1 MTENKVTVKAPG
13 KLMIL
18 GEHAVL
24 YGYSCLVTAV
34 NKYLTVEASLTE
46 GGKDEIMTPQ
56 SSDQTFIR
64 QTLAFFRPVAKSNK
78 CFRIKTESEITG
90 YGLGSSCA
98 TVVAT
103 IKALAYLL
111 KINFTEQKLFD
122 ICFRIILNV
131 QKKASGFDIASCIYG
146 GNILFSGRTK
156 KADKISSNPLPLSV
170 VFTGVKA
177 DTKTMIEKMAE
188 TRSKDPQKTD
198 EIFQEI
204 DHIVKIG
211 QQAILEKKWQ
221 ALGLLMNQNQTLL
234 KDLGVSTSGID
245 RLVEVALKNGAYGA
259 KLSGAGGGDCIIV
272 LANADERSRI
282 EDALQKAGGEIIS
295 LSTSVEGAKIT

>member
-1 MTENKVTVKAPG
+1 TIKAPG

-34 NKYLTVEASLTE
+34 NKYLTVEASFS
-46 GGKDEIMTPQ
+46 GSGKDEIITPH

-64 QTLAFFRPVAKSNK
+64 QSLAYFRKAFAIDKF
-78 CFRIKTESEITG
+78 FRIKTKSEITG
-90 YGLGSSCA
+90 YGLGSSSA

-103 IKALAYLL
+103 IKALIYLL
-111 KINFTEQKLFD
+111 KINLTEQKLFD
-122 ICFRIILNV
+122 ICFRIVLIV

-146 GNILFSGRTK
+146 GNIMFSGQTK
-156 KADKISSNPLPLSV
+156 IAEKISSNPLPISV

-177 DTKTMIEKMAE
+177 DTKTMIGQVAE
-188 TRSKDPQKTD
+188 TRNKNPQKTD
-198 EIFQEI
+198 EIFKEI
-204 DHIVKIG
+204 DHIVKMG
-211 QQAILEKKWQ
+211 QQAILGKNWQ
-221 ALGLLMNQNQTLL
+221 ALGLLMNQNQILL

-245 RLVEVALKNGAYGA
+245 KLVDTALQNGAYGA

-272 LANADERSRI
+272 LANADERTRI
-282 EDALQKAGGEIIS
+282 EDALQKAGGEIIN
-295 LSTSVEGAKIT
+295 LSTSVEGTKII